1 MPKQVYQID
10 PITQEFISP
19 ATAYEN
25 PMVKVDKIPFNIPR
39 GCVEDAPPPHKN
51 GFARVREG
59 LLWIYVE
66 DHRRQTMYSTAD
78 KQPKTI
84 TDLGAVPDGY
94 TLIKPE
100 SFSIWKKT
108 KWVDDLDA
116 KKAAEKET
124 NNMAVKAVLL
134 SIDTASIRSI
144 REWLSTQPDAPQFIK
159 DHEKNAQTERNKL
172 QK

>member
-1 MPKQVYQID
+1 MYKQVYQID
-10 PITQEFISP
+10 PITQEFIGS

-25 PMVKVDKIPFNIPR
+25 PMAKVDKIPFNIPR
-39 GCVEDAPPPHKN
+39 GCVEDVPPPLKA

-66 DHRRQTMYSTAD
+66 DHRRQTAYSTTD
-78 KQPKTI
+78 KQLKII

-100 SFSIWKKT
+100 AFSTWKKT

-116 KKAAEKET
+116 KKAVEKET
-124 NNMAVKAVLL
+124 NNMAVKATLL
-134 SIDTASIRSI
+134 SIDAASIRSI
-144 REWLSTQPDAPQFIK
+144 REWLSAQPGAPQFIK
-159 DHEKNAQTERNKL
+159 DHEKNAQTERKKL

>member
-10 PITQEFISP
+10 SITREFVGY

-25 PMVKVDKIPFNIPR
+25 PMAKVDNIPFNIPR
-39 GCVEDAPPPHKN
+39 GCVEDAPPPHKD

-66 DHRRQTMYSTAD
+66 DHRGQIMYSTAD
-78 KQPKTI
+78 KSPSKI
-84 TDLGAVPDGY
+84 DFFGAVPEGY

-100 SFSIWKKT
+100 PFSVWKKT

-124 NNMAVKAVLL
+124 NNADVKAAL
-134 SIDTASIRSI
+134 SDIDAKSIRAI
-144 REWLSTQPDAPQFIK
+144 REWLSAQPDAPQFIK
-159 DHEKNAQTERNKL
+159 DHEKNAQMERKKL